1 MRAWVRVLAVQ
12 KRALAAIR
20 DDLERE
26 MTMPRFD
33 LLANLCHTDGQ
44 TLASL
49 SRSMLVTAGNIT
61 GLVDRAARD
70 GMVERRAD
78 PEDRRA
84 WRVHVTPKG
93 QRAFRTA
100 ERRHAVKVAK
110 LFAGLATGELEAL
123 IRLLDKVRST
133 LRPVDPPTLSPPR
146 KGLGTPPARPHR
158 RPPHLRQEEAPMTLD
173 PALVSAQHFREASR
187 RSRCAARS
195 ASTRSPS
202 RSTAS
207 SRPPSGPW
215 SARPRRAR

>member
-33 LLANLCHTDGQ
+33 LLANVCHTDGQ
-44 TLASL
+44 TLTSL

-93 QRAFRTA
+93 RRAFRDA
-100 ERRHAVKVAK
+100 ERRHAAKVAK
-110 LFAGLATGELEAL
+110 LFAGLSSGELEAL

-133 LRPVDPPTLSPPR
+133 LRPADPPAVSPPR
-146 KGLGTPPARPHR
+146 KGLGTP
-158 RPPHLRQEEAPMTLD
+158 
-173 PALVSAQHFREASR
+173 
-187 RSRCAARS
+187 
-195 ASTRSPS
+195 
-202 RSTAS
+202 
-207 SRPPSGPW
+207 
-215 SARPRRAR
+215 RRARIDAGPRIPGKKRLP

>member
-12 KRALAAIR
+12 KRALASIR

-33 LLANLCHTDGQ
+33 LLANLVRSDGQ

-78 PEDRRA
+78 PGDRRA

-93 QRAFRTA
+93 QRAFREA
-100 ERRHAVKVAK
+100 ERRHAAKVAK
-110 LFAGLATGELEAL
+110 LFAGLTRSELETL
-123 IRLLDKVRST
+123 IRLLDKLRGAVRAE
-133 LRPVDPPTLSPPR
+133 RPLS
-146 KGLGTPPARPHR
+146 
-158 RPPHLRQEEAPMTLD
+158 
-173 PALVSAQHFREASR
+173 
-187 RSRCAARS
+187 AARKELP
-195 ASTRSPS
+195 SPGG
-202 RSTAS
+202 RAAA
-207 SRPPSGPW
+207 PW
-215 SARPRRAR
+215 KPRRARQPTTKKRPA